1 MIKWTDIDS
10 EVEEFQSGYRSGFV
24 TIFKKYE
31 GMDTDEKDGQGR
43 TVKVSRNSFARRYG
57 IAETTFKTWVATS
70 EGNRPDVG
78 RSPIKESM
86 EKAARE
92 AAAKA
97 KAEAEAVA
105 AKALAE
111 ALERQKREHNAA
123 EAKRAAEAAAKIR
136 AEEQKKA
143 AEAAAKEIAALKAK
157 MAETAKAAEFDISTL
172 TEAQKAQVMTLLAN
186 DPDKAKQWFAAQTA
200 ERARKLAEAE
210 QKAKVD
216 AAKKRE
222 QMAEREA
229 RKAAEAARQD
239 YEGSALKDF
248 VAITKAAKAL
258 QEKLRRKPV
267 TFDHVLTSGM
277 SAQEWVSMTELVED
291 VAVEV
296 RESLF
301 SINAEQELFGING

>member
-1 MIKWTDIDS
+1 LIKWTDIDN

-24 TIFKKYE
+24 AIFKKYE
-31 GMDTDEKDGQGR
+31 GMETDER
-43 TVKVSRNSFARRYG
+43 TAQNKVVVVGKANFAERYG
-57 IAETTFKTWVATS
+57 INRTTFQRWVAEEMT
-70 EGNRPDVG
+70 GDGHVLDKRPG
-78 RSPIKESM
+78 LNEKM
-86 EKAARE
+86 AKAAEE

-97 KAEAEAVA
+97 TAEAEAKA

-111 ALERQKREHNAA
+111 ALERQKREHNLA

-186 DPDKAKQWFAAQTA
+186 DPEKASEWFKAQTA

-210 QKAKVD
+210 KAAKEA
-216 AAKKRE
+216 AAKKRQ
-222 QMAEREA
+222 QMEERESRQAAERA
-229 RKAAEAARQD
+229 RKD
-239 YEGSALKDF
+239 YDASALKDF
-248 VAITKAAKAL
+248 IAITKAAKAL
-258 QEKLRRKPV
+258 QEKLRNKPV
-267 TFDHVLTSGM
+267 TFDHVLTSGL

-301 SINAEQELFGING
+301 SINAEQELKS

>member
-1 MIKWTDIDS
+1 LIKWTDIDN

-24 TIFKKYE
+24 AIFKKYE
-31 GMDTDEKDGQGR
+31 GMETDER
-43 TVKVSRNSFARRYG
+43 TAQNKVVVVTQTGFARRYG
-57 IAETTFKTWVATS
+57 IDERTFRRWIEQESGVTPTS
-70 EGNRPDVG
+70 SGGERW
-78 RSPIKESM
+78 RER
-86 EKAARE
+86 EERLQAE

-97 KAEAEAVA
+97 TAEAEAK
-105 AKALAE
+105 AKLALAA
-111 ALERQKREHNAA
+111 ALERQKREHNLA

-186 DPDKAKQWFAAQTA
+186 DPNKAAEWFKAQTA

-210 QKAKVD
+210 KAAKEA
-216 AAKKRE
+216 AAKKRQ
-222 QMAEREA
+222 QMEERESRQAAERA
-229 RKAAEAARQD
+229 RKD
-239 YEGSALKDF
+239 YDASALKDF
-248 VAITKAAKAL
+248 IAITKAAKAL
-258 QEKLRRKPV
+258 QMKLRDKPV
-267 TFDHVLTSGM
+267 TFDHVLTSGL

-301 SINAEQELFGING
+301 SINAEQELKS

>member
-1 MIKWTDIDS
+1 MIKWSDIEA
-10 EVEEFQSGYRSGFV
+10 EVGGFRESLV
-24 TIFKKYE
+24 EIFKKYE
-31 GMDTDEKDGQGR
+31 GMTTDEIDGNGVA
-43 TVKVSRNSFARRYG
+43 VKVNQSSFARHMG
-57 IAETTFKTWVATS
+57 IPVPTFQEWVRKASGRMAARS
-70 EGNRPDVG
+70 ERAGSWQDRE
-78 RSPIKESM
+78 R
-86 EKAARE
+86 KAAAD

-97 KAEAEAVA
+97 TAEAEAKA

-111 ALERQKREHNAA
+111 ALERQKREHNLA

-186 DPDKAKQWFAAQTA
+186 DPEKASEWFKAQTA

-210 QKAKVD
+210 KAAKEA
-216 AAKKRE
+216 AAKKRQ
-222 QMAEREA
+222 QMEERESRQAAERA
-229 RKAAEAARQD
+229 RKD
-239 YEGSALKDF
+239 YDASALKDF
-248 VAITKAAKAL
+248 IAITKAAKAL
-258 QEKLRRKPV
+258 QMKLRDKPV
-267 TFDHVLTSGM
+267 TFDHVLTSGL

-301 SINAEQELFGING
+301 SINAEQELKS